1 MEDLFKR
8 VPLLRKSIS
17 EELDDLS
24 MVNFKDASQEIT
36 KSLKNESFYW
46 IRVLRAYNCFQD
58 FQSFKD
64 SWARVVKKTPHVA
77 ARKGHLDI
85 CKLITKN
92 VQDKNPGNNDGRTPF
107 HDAAKEGHLDICKLI
122 IENIKDK
129 NPEGV
134 NGDSP
139 LHLAAEGGCWG
150 HLNIC
155 KLIIANVQ
163 DKNPRS
169 NDNTSSHWTYWL
181 QILSELCFQRVALS
195 GNYEIVAISTDKNN
209 FF

>member
-64 SWARVVKKTPHVA
+64 SWARVVKKTPVEFV
-77 ARKGHLDI
+77 KEI
-85 CKLITKN
+85 CKL
-92 VQDKNPGNNDGRTPF
+92 V
-107 HDAAKEGHLDICKLI
+107 
-122 IENIKDK
+122 IENAQNN
-129 NPEGV
+129 NPV
-134 NGDSP
+134 NIDETHTTSF
-139 LHLAAEGGCWG
+139 G
-150 HLNIC
+150 H
-155 KLIIANVQ
+155 
-163 DKNPRS
+163 
-169 NDNTSSHWTYWL
+169 
-181 QILSELCFQRVALS
+181 
-195 GNYEIVAISTDKNN
+195 
-209 FF
+209 